1 MNLSRSI
8 SSDRWIRLD
17 VKLGNSGHI
26 WWAKESWTS
35 KMQRWNEW
43 YSVLQSKS
51 LCWLGKKAYLLLLP
65 PALPVLQRRCLSSA
79 FRVRRT
85 FHSMLLLRGCVPFP
99 RVVKPKKVRR
109 KKLLFKVLQ
118 PFRNSSLLA
127 EFMLK
132 KAFQTE
138 ETHPR
143 SDIFT
148 FYNQHL
154 TWISY
159 QLRIALEKPLYHP
172 WKLQPC
178 ILISIH
184 IDI

>member
-1 MNLSRSI
+1 MNKAWCKVGKFRTHMMGQGELNFKNAKMEWVI
-8 SSDRWIRLD
+8 FCFA
-17 VKLGNSGHI
+17 VKVTLLVR
-26 WWAKESWTS
+26 KESLSAAAAPRPACAAET
-35 KMQRWNEW
+35 
-43 YSVLQSKS
+43 
-51 LCWLGKKAYLLLLP
+51 LP
-65 PALPVLQRRCLSSA
+65 SSA

-143 SDIFT
+143 SDIFR